1 MYPGPLVRHI
11 EEPLFQPVRDRD
23 GVEGQD
29 HLQVVGKDR
38 PQADVQLV
46 EVSFLQLRRLLDP
59 DPGDVV
65 DGFQLFYIVQT
76 REQNLATVGEPD
88 PQVAL
93 VDLGAGIRVILG
105 DLPAELRKTAVPQR
119 PRHLPR
125 HQPAVS
131 RFAGDALQDL
141 PAGKDALPA
150 AAAAFENQVAVLV
163 EEQGEEGLVVGLPQA
178 LPPHGGAQIPLNLLL
193 PVHPLPPG

>member
-65 DGFQLFYIVQT
+65 DGFQLFHVIQAG
-76 REQNLATVGEPD
+76 EQNLAAIRESD
-88 PQVAL
+88 PQVSL
-93 VDLGAGIRVILG
+93 VDLGPGVRVILG
-105 DLPAELRKTAVPQR
+105 DLPPELGKAAVPQC

-131 RFAGDALQDL
+131 RFAGD
-141 PAGKDALPA
+141 
-150 AAAAFENQVAVLV
+150 
-163 EEQGEEGLVVGLPQA
+163 
-178 LPPHGGAQIPLNLLL
+178 PL
-193 PVHPLPPG
+193 

>member
-1 MYPGPLVRHI
+1 MYPGPRVRHI
-11 EEPLFQPVRDRD
+11 EEPLFQPVSDRD

-46 EVSFLQLRRLLDP
+46 EVAFLQLRRLLNP

-93 VDLGAGIRVILG
+93 VDLGAGVRVMLG
-105 DLPAELRKTAVPQR
+105 DLTPQLRKAAVPQR

-131 RFAGDALQDL
+131 RLAGDPLQNL
-141 PAGKDALPA
+141 PADEDALSA
-150 AAAAFENQVAVLV
+150 SAAAF
-163 EEQGEEGLVVGLPQA
+163 
-178 LPPHGGAQIPLNLLL
+178 
-193 PVHPLPPG
+193 